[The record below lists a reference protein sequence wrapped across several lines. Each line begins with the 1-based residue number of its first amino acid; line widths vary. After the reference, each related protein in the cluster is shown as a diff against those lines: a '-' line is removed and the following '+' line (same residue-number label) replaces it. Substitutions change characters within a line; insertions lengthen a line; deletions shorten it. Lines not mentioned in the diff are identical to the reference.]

1 MKAPDIRMQ
10 DKVSWM
16 TGGVDESAV
25 EVQCAATVLLGRN
38 NLSSW
43 LVFEKTHP
51 KVVSVGM
58 STWVSGGQIERLDF
72 TVHIAHRR

>member
-1 MKAPDIRMQ
+1 MISFIVKAPDIRMQ

-43 LVFEKTHP
+43 LVFETQHTP
-51 KVVSVGM
+51 KVVSG
-58 STWVSGGQIERLDF
+58 EN
-72 TVHIAHRR
+72 